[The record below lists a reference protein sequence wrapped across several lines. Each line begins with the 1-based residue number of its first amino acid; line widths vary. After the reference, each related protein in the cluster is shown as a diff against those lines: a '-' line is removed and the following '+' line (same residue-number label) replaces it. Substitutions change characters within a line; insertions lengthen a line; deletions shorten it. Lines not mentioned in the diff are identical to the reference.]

1 MKKSN
6 LHLIS
11 ERYLHFNACY
21 SIHKFSIKIQKS
33 NDESARRV
41 SVEAVPP
48 KKKKPVVNPNPLG
61 SFSKATGTV
70 DQRDRSL
77 TVMIPRA
84 KYHPPLPKDAE
95 VDGYK
100 MSKSSSQMSVNQT
113 KLINYLDASPAPA
126 KNKTVSLI
134 FKLFGILVNFM
145 NFLECAM

>member
-1 MKKSN
+1 
-6 LHLIS
+6 
-11 ERYLHFNACY
+11 
-21 SIHKFSIKIQKS
+21 
-33 NDESARRV
+33 
-41 SVEAVPP
+41 
-48 KKKKPVVNPNPLG
+48 VNPNPLG

-100 MSKSSSQMSVNQT
+100 SKSSSQMSVNQT

-126 KNKTVSLI
+126 KNKTVSIKLKLTNLI
-134 FKLFGILVNFM
+134 KLI
-145 NFLECAM
+145 